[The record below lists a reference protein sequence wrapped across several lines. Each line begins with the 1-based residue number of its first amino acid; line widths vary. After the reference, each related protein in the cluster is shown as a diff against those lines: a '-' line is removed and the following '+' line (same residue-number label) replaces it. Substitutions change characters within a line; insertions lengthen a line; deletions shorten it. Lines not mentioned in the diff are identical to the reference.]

1 MSHHIEPSRVGRDY
15 KSSIAYTV
23 LKNIT
28 LRQETAIS
36 GMINTV
42 KAESYKEVW
51 RSALGVVNA
60 FGAHVDNLAR
70 EAIKTNPTRDVF
82 DSKLLLNVE
91 VYLKNTQ
98 EKLLDEDPVVAA
110 AFNVI
115 IQGVIKFF
123 RIYRKT
129 GTMPESFA
137 DV

>member
-1 MSHHIEPSRVGRDY
+1 MSNHVEPSRVGRDY
-15 KSSIAYTV
+15 KISIAYAA

-28 LRQETAIS
+28 LRQETAVS

-60 FGAHVDNLAR
+60 FGAHVDHLAR
-70 EAIKTNPTRDVF
+70 DARKTNPTRDVF

-91 VYLKNTQ
+91 VYLKSTQ
-98 EKLLDEDPVVAA
+98 EKLSDEDPVVAA
-110 AFNVI
+110 AFNEI

-123 RIYRKT
+123 RIYSRT
-129 GTMPESFA
+129 GHMPESFA